1 VYFLNAGSRAANC
14 HYKDSKMTAH
24 SELIEK
30 VKYCRRLSPHE
41 FELLQSEIIAA
52 LFDTL
57 QISRAD
63 AATAIEAMDMRA
75 VELRP
80 YRGWIEPDKH
90 PESYRHIDSVIGH
103 LESAAGNLR
112 KALEAK

>member
-1 VYFLNAGSRAANC
+1 
-14 HYKDSKMTAH
+14 MTAH

-57 QISRAD
+57 QISREDAKQALAAIVCRAD
-63 AATAIEAMDMRA
+63 Y
-75 VELRP
+75 LRP
-80 YRGWIEPDKH
+80 LLLITDKAKRTAH
-90 PESYRHIDSVIGH
+90 FNH
-103 LESAAGNLR
+103 LVLSIIALETAVANIS